1 MDIYAH
7 PYPPR
12 DDLILGT
19 SVTAV
24 CAVVSIDGVFFFAAL
39 LSRVELD
46 EESGGSNQGRRSTK
60 RASPYGITQELER
73 CQGQDEQ
80 RGTERKRTS
89 GATTDSLSVMSSGI
103 FSGLKAIQFIES
115 GDLFSLQVYAIRLS
129 VPTLKNLSQLCRR
142 LVIKSKS
149 QPGDVGCVRVYWALC
164 FTRCSAADMSNLCH
178 HNPVRYFASARATR
192 YHPDSGSFD
201 STGSMRP

>member
-60 RASPYGITQELER
+60 SASLYGTTRELER

-115 GDLFSLQVYAIRLS
+115 GDLFQLASVCDPPLCPDVEKPVSALS
-129 VPTLKNLSQLCRR
+129 T
-142 LVIKSKS
+142 
-149 QPGDVGCVRVYWALC
+149 
-164 FTRCSAADMSNLCH
+164 
-178 HNPVRYFASARATR
+178 
-192 YHPDSGSFD
+192 
-201 STGSMRP
+201 TGNQIQITTG